1 MDKIDIKLL
10 LIGLLLGATQTK
22 RERYEEMVKYL
33 ETPQNLEIYTHYNL
47 MSELEDIQ
55 KMLKDFKRYGVN
67 CNQPNKLQSNETPLA
82 QIASSRGIFCLW
94 GDKQIWID
102 DQDFKMKKTLL
113 IILLIN
119 RQYQVLYCL
128 VHSIFSCHRNS
139 SNLYQSSLE

>member
-55 KMLKDFKRYGVN
+55 KILKDFKRYGVN
-67 CNQPNKLQSNETPLA
+67 CN
-82 QIASSRGIFCLW
+82 
-94 GDKQIWID
+94 
-102 DQDFKMKKTLL
+102 
-113 IILLIN
+113 
-119 RQYQVLYCL
+119 
-128 VHSIFSCHRNS
+128 
-139 SNLYQSSLE
+139 